1 MEFDEPENG
10 GGEEVKEFD
19 GEEVKA
25 DEIPAKPTVPVRHCC
40 DQLTAFYKARN
51 VQGFFLFI
59 EYNRLFDT
67 SSVNSLFHN
76 RRLPER
82 ARILLKE
89 GN

>member
-51 VQGFFLFI
+51 V
-59 EYNRLFDT
+59 
-67 SSVNSLFHN
+67 
-76 RRLPER
+76 
-82 ARILLKE
+82 
-89 GN
+89 